1 MATSDRTF
9 KIGAR
14 YITARKGKREP
25 TKTPNLTGRK
35 QQNLR
40 ERTYIDIDELKFTEV
55 LQ

>member
-9 KIGAR
+9 EIGAR
-14 YITARKGKREP
+14 QIIARKGKREL

-40 ERTYIDIDELKFTEV
+40 ERTYIDIDEQRFY
-55 LQ
+55 